1 MIMKSRIAFVKYL
14 YFILLVLLALKTFS
28 IQTVRG
34 KEYSEAAATQRW
46 RYVRIYAERGDILD
60 RNGIRFTNR
69 RNQFLAVIQ
78 PKELL
83 KDVSCLRQAS
93 ELLNMSMGELEAIAA
108 RNFLPSAIMVT
119 EKQAEVIRDAAIAGL
134 SIVEL
139 PVRNSEETLA
149 VHMIGYVDEKGET
162 GLSGIEKAYQNTL
175 EKGGGVYAGVL
186 ADAGNVAMEQFGYR
200 IWNTTGVQKLN
211 IKTTLDYHMQEIVE
225 EVMERMVDRGA
236 VVIVD
241 ILNGDI
247 LAIASRPDFDPTRI
261 GSALQDPAQPLFN
274 RALGEYTPGSIFKI
288 VTATAALE
296 KGISPDT
303 TFDCPGYAMMG
314 NLMMKCWNYDS
325 GGHGTLNMAQ
335 AFAQSCNTYF
345 ITLGQLV
352 GKNDI
357 IRMAE
362 RLGLG
367 TRTGL
372 YLQGIDEPYGLL
384 PNTMGYAS
392 AAEVANLSIGQGDLL
407 ISPVQAANL
416 VSVIANGGIL
426 NRLSLIDCVINDRG
440 ERIRNIKSPAW
451 ERVLDKKIAE
461 TLQRMMMMTVEDGTG
476 RLANIQ
482 GFGGSAGKTGSAET
496 GWIRDDRDV
505 LHAWFVG
512 YFPVASPRYAMCV
525 FIEDGTSGGKSA
537 APVFAEISA
546 RILDLGY

>member
-1 MIMKSRIAFVKYL
+1 MKSRISFIRYL
-14 YFILLVLLALKTFS
+14 YFILMMLLVFRVFS
-28 IQTVRG
+28 IQAVRG
-34 KEYSEAAATQRW
+34 EEYSEAAAVQRW
-46 RYVRIYAERGDILD
+46 RHVRIYTERGDVLD

-69 RNQFLAVIQ
+69 RKQFLAVIQ

-83 KDVSCLRQAS
+83 KDVSGLSRAS
-93 ELLNMSMGELEAIAA
+93 GLLDVPVHDLESAVSKS
-108 RNFLPSAIMVT
+108 FLPSAVRV
-119 EKQAEVIRDAAIAGL
+119 AEERAAAIRDAAVPGL
-134 SIVEL
+134 SIVEV
-139 PVRNSEETLA
+139 PVRSSEETLA
-149 VHMIGYVDEKGET
+149 VHLIGYVDEKGET
-162 GLSGIEKAYQNTL
+162 GLSGIEKAYQDTL
-175 EKGGGVYAGVL
+175 KKGGGVFAGVL
-186 ADAGNVAMEQFGYR
+186 ADAGNTAMEQFGYR
-200 IWNTTGVQKLN
+200 IWDTTGIQKLN

-225 EVMERMVDRGA
+225 EAMDRMVERGA

-247 LAIASRPDFDPTRI
+247 LAIASRPNFNPARI
-261 GSALQDPAQPLFN
+261 STALNDPAQPLFN

-288 VTATAALE
+288 VTAAAALE

-303 TFDCPGYAMMG
+303 TFDCPGYAMLG
-314 NLMMKCWNYDS
+314 NLMMKCWSYDS
-325 GGHGTLNMAQ
+325 GGHGTLDMAQ

-345 ITLGQLV
+345 IALGQEV
-352 GKNDI
+352 GRNDI
-357 IRMAE
+357 IAMAE
-362 RLGLG
+362 KLGLG
-367 TRTGL
+367 KRTGL

-392 AAEVANLSIGQGDLL
+392 AAEVANISIGQGDLL

-426 NRLSLIDCVINDRG
+426 NRLSLIDCIVNDRG

-451 ERVLDKKIAE
+451 ERVIDKRTAE
-461 TLQRMMMMTVEDGTG
+461 TLQGMMMMTVEDGTG

-496 GWIRDDRDV
+496 GWIRDQRDV

-512 YFPVASPRYAMCV
+512 YFPVSNPRYAMCV

>member
-1 MIMKSRIAFVKYL
+1 MKSRISFIRYL
-14 YFILLVLLALKTFS
+14 YFILMMLLVFRVFS
-28 IQTVRG
+28 IQAVRG
-34 KEYSEAAATQRW
+34 EEYSEAAAVQRW
-46 RYVRIYAERGDILD
+46 RHVRIYTERGDVLD

-69 RNQFLAVIQ
+69 RKQFLAVIQ

-83 KDVSCLRQAS
+83 KDASGLSRASGLLDVPVHDLESAVSKS
-93 ELLNMSMGELEAIAA
+93 
-108 RNFLPSAIMVT
+108 FLPSAVRV
-119 EKQAEVIRDAAIAGL
+119 AEERAAAIRDAAVPGL
-134 SIVEL
+134 SIVEV
-139 PVRNSEETLA
+139 PVRSSEETLA
-149 VHMIGYVDEKGET
+149 VHLIGYVDEKGET
-162 GLSGIEKAYQNTL
+162 GLSGIEKAYQDTL
-175 EKGGGVYAGVL
+175 KKGGGVFAGVL
-186 ADAGNVAMEQFGYR
+186 ADAGNTAMEQFGYR
-200 IWNTTGVQKLN
+200 IWDTTGIQKLN

-225 EVMERMVDRGA
+225 EAMDRMVERGA

-247 LAIASRPDFDPTRI
+247 LAIASRPNFNPARI
-261 GSALQDPAQPLFN
+261 STALNDPAQPLFN

-288 VTATAALE
+288 VTAAAALE

-303 TFDCPGYAMMG
+303 TFDCPGYAMLG
-314 NLMMKCWNYDS
+314 NLMMKCWSYDS
-325 GGHGTLNMAQ
+325 GGHGTLDMAQ

-345 ITLGQLV
+345 IALGQEI
-352 GKNDI
+352 GRNDI
-357 IRMAE
+357 IAMAE
-362 RLGLG
+362 KLGLG
-367 TRTGL
+367 KRTGL

-392 AAEVANLSIGQGDLL
+392 AAEVANISIGQGDLL

-426 NRLSLIDCVINDRG
+426 NRLSLIDCIVNDRG

-451 ERVLDKKIAE
+451 ERVIDKRTAE
-461 TLQRMMMMTVEDGTG
+461 TLQGMMMMTVEDGTG

-496 GWIRDDRDV
+496 GWIRDQRDV

-512 YFPVASPRYAMCV
+512 YFPVSNPRYAMCV